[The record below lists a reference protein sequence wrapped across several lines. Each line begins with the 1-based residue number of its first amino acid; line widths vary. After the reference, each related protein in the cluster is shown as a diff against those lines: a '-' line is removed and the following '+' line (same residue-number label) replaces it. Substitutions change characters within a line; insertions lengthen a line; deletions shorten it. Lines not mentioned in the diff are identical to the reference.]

1 MSVTPTYKCV
11 LLDIEGT
18 TTPISFVHDRLFSY
32 VKNNLVN
39 FLNENWN
46 SLELQ
51 EQIQLLREQAM
62 KDVNNNVSDAIL
74 VPEKQQ
80 EGEKTNEDEIKKAII
95 QNIQWQMTINRKIG
109 ALKSFQGFMWKS
121 GYESGELK
129 GELFDDV
136 LVALKKWKENGI
148 KIYIFS
154 SGSISAQQSLFKNS
168 DKGNLSEYIDGYF
181 DTSIGS
187 KTEKSSYVNI
197 AKEIQ
202 FEPKDILF
210 LSDSV
215 KEIISAKSVC
225 YQTAVMERK
234 NNIPLSDDDRKNNVI
249 FTDFH
254 QIFSHSF
261 LNF

>member
-1 MSVTPTYKCV
+1 MPITPTYKCV

-62 KDVNNNVSDAIL
+62 KDVNNNLSDVIL
-74 VPEKQQ
+74 VPEVQQ
-80 EGEKTNEDEIKKAII
+80 QGKKTNEEEIKKAII
-95 QNIQWQMTINRKIG
+95 QNIQWQMKINRKIG
-109 ALKSFQGFMWKS
+109 AFKSFQGFMWES

-129 GELFDDV
+129 GEIFDDV
-136 LVALKKWKENGI
+136 LDALKKWKESGI
-148 KIYIFS
+148 KIYIYS
-154 SGSISAQQSLFKNS
+154 SGSISAQKSLFKNS
-168 DKGNLSEYIDGYF
+168 DKGDLTEYIDGYF

-187 KTEKSSYVNI
+187 KIEKSSYVNI

-202 FEPKDILF
+202 LEPRDILF
-210 LSDSV
+210 LSDNV

-225 YQTAVMERK
+225 YQAAIIERK
-234 NNIPLSDDDRKNNVI
+234 NNMPLSDDDRKNNII
-249 FTDFH
+249 FTDFL
-254 QIFSHSF
+254 QIFSYLF
-261 LNF
+261 L